1 MVDMHIH
8 SLYSD
13 GDKTLEEVLKKCE
26 EKHLEYISLTDHN
39 TCRQYE
45 DEALKKNIFTGKIVM
60 GSEMNATLD
69 NGKRIEFLA
78 YNIKNPKII
87 NDWSEK
93 FFSKE
98 ILAEKFENAKKAALE
113 MCERAELKYNLDN
126 IKKDI
131 PVTDFF
137 IVYLFYEIIKY
148 PENVKKLGNYA
159 NSFNDFRRIGLDN
172 PDSVFFLDE
181 KKKFPTPK
189 FRDVADK
196 IHEAGGLVFLAHPF
210 EYKFDDTIGF
220 IDELRK
226 EVKLDG
232 IECFHPSAES
242 DNRINILLDYAK
254 KNNLFISGGSDFH
267 GNKKPN
273 NDIGIGSGSLNIP
286 KEYIEKWAE
295 VIDLCKTKKYGTY

>member
-8 SLYSD
+8 TLYSD
-13 GDKTLEEVLKKCE
+13 GDKSLEEVLKICE
-26 EKHLEYISLTDHN
+26 EKKIECISITDHN
-39 TCRQYE
+39 NCRQYE
-45 DEALKKNIFTGKIVM
+45 DEVWNKNIYTGKVVK
-60 GSEMNATLD
+60 GAEMNATLD

-78 YNIKNPKII
+78 YNIKHPEILNE
-87 NDWSEK
+87 WSDK

-98 ILAEKFENAKKAALE
+98 ILTEKFEMSKQSSLE
-113 MCERAELKYNLDN
+113 MCKRAGLKYNLDN

-148 PENVKKLGNYA
+148 PENVEKLGDYA
-159 NSFNDFRRIGLDN
+159 KSFNDFRRIGLDN
-172 PDSVFFLDE
+172 PNSIYYLEE

-189 FRDVADK
+189 FRDVVDK

-210 EYKFDDTIGF
+210 EYKEI
-220 IDELRK
+220 
-226 EVKLDG
+226 KLDG
-232 IECFHPSAES
+232 IECFHPSAEL

-267 GNKKPN
+267 GDKKPN
-273 NDIGIGSGSLNIP
+273 NDIGIGSGSLNIS
-286 KEYIEKWAE
+286 KEYIDKWAE
-295 VIDLCKTKKYGTY
+295 YIK

>member
-8 SLYSD
+8 TLYSD
-13 GDKTLEEVLKKCE
+13 GDKTVEEVLKKCE
-26 EKHLEYISLTDHN
+26 EKKLEYISLTDHN
-39 TCRQYE
+39 NCRQYE
-45 DEALKKNIFTGKIVM
+45 DESLKKNIFTGKIVK
-60 GSEMNATLD
+60 GCEMNATLD

-78 YNIKNPKII
+78 YNIKHPEILNE
-87 NDWSEK
+87 WSEK

-98 ILAEKFENAKKAALE
+98 VLTEKFELSKQASLE
-113 MCERAELKYNLDN
+113 MCERVGLKYNLDN

-148 PENVKKLGNYA
+148 PENVEKLGDCA
-159 NSFNDFRRIGLDN
+159 KSFNDFRRIGLDN
-172 PDSVFFLDE
+172 PNSIYYLEE

-189 FRDVADK
+189 FRDVVDK

-210 EYKFDDTIGF
+210 EYKFKDTIGF
-220 IDELRK
+220 IEELRK

-232 IECFHPSAES
+232 IECFHPSAEI
-242 DNRINILLDYAK
+242 DNRINVLLDYSK

-267 GNKKPN
+267 GDKKPN
-273 NDIGIGSGSLNIP
+273 NDIAIGSGSLSIP
-286 KEYIEKWAE
+286 KEYIEEWACPIE
-295 VIDLCKTKKYGTY
+295 K

>member
-1 MVDMHIH
+1 MVDMHMH
-8 SLYSD
+8 TLYSD
-13 GDKTLEEVLKKCE
+13 GDKTVEEVLKKCE
-26 EKHLEYISLTDHN
+26 EKKLEYISLTDHN
-39 TCRQYE
+39 NCRQYE
-45 DEALKKNIFTGKIVM
+45 DESLKKNIFTGKIVK
-60 GSEMNATLD
+60 GCEMNATLD

-78 YNIKNPKII
+78 YNIKHPEILNE
-87 NDWSEK
+87 WSDK

-98 ILAEKFENAKKAALE
+98 ILTEKFELSKQASLE
-113 MCERAELKYNLDN
+113 MCERAGLKYNLDN

-148 PENVKKLGNYA
+148 PENVEKLGDYA

-172 PDSVFFLDE
+172 PNSIYYLEE

-189 FRDVADK
+189 FREVADK

-210 EYKFDDTIGF
+210 EYKFEDTLGF

-232 IECFHPSAES
+232 IECYHPSAEE
-242 DNRINILLDYAK
+242 DNRIDILINYAK
-254 KNNLFISGGSDFH
+254 TNNLFISGGSDFH
-267 GNKKPN
+267 GDKKPN
-273 NDIGIGSGSLNIP
+273 NDIAIGSGSLNIP
-286 KEYIEKWAE
+286 KEYIEEWACPIE
-295 VIDLCKTKKYGTY
+295 K

>member
-8 SLYSD
+8 TLYSD
-13 GDKTLEEVLKKCE
+13 GNDSLSDVLKKCE
-26 EKHLEYISLTDHN
+26 QKNLEYIAITDHN
-39 TCRQYE
+39 TCKEYDDNAWNE
-45 DEALKKNIFTGKIVM
+45 NLYSGNVIIGA
-60 GSEMNATLD
+60 EMNATLD

-78 YNIKNPKII
+78 YNIQKPEII
-87 NDWSEK
+87 NEWSDK

-98 ILAEKFENAKKAALE
+98 ILTEKFEISKQASLE
-113 MCERAELKYNLDN
+113 MCKRAGLKYNLDN

-131 PVTDFF
+131 PITDFF

-148 PENVKKLGNYA
+148 PENVEKLGIYA

-172 PDSVFFLDE
+172 PNSIYYIDE

-210 EYKFDDTIGF
+210 EYKFEDTIGF

-232 IECFHPSAES
+232 IECFHPSAEQ
-242 DNRINILLDYAK
+242 DDRIETLINYSV
-254 KNNLFISGGSDFH
+254 KNNLYISGGSDYH
-267 GNKKPN
+267 GSKKPN
-273 NDIGIGSGSLNIP
+273 IEIGTGAGTLKIP
-286 KEYIEKWAE
+286 KEYIEEWAI
-295 VIDLCKTKKYGTY
+295 VKKYAK

>member
-1 MVDMHIH
+1 MVDMHMH
-8 SLYSD
+8 TLYSD
-13 GDKTLEEVLKKCE
+13 GNDSLSDVLKKCE
-26 EKHLEYISLTDHN
+26 QKNLEYIAITDHN
-39 TCRQYE
+39 TCREYDDNAWNE
-45 DEALKKNIFTGKIVM
+45 KLYSGNVIIGA
-60 GSEMNATLD
+60 EMNATLD

-78 YNIKNPKII
+78 YNIQNPEII
-87 NDWSEK
+87 NEWSDK

-98 ILAEKFENAKKAALE
+98 ILTEKFEISKQASLE
-113 MCERAELKYNLDN
+113 MCKRAGLKYNLDN

-148 PENVKKLGNYA
+148 PENVEKLGNYA

-172 PDSVFFLDE
+172 PNSIYYLDE

-210 EYKFDDTIGF
+210 EYKFEDTIGF

-232 IECFHPSAES
+232 IECFHPSAEQ
-242 DNRINILLDYAK
+242 DNRIETLINYAT
-254 KNNLFISGGSDFH
+254 KNNLYISGGSDYH
-267 GNKKPN
+267 GDKKPN
-273 NDIGIGSGSLNIP
+273 NDIAIGNGTLKIP

-295 VIDLCKTKKYGTY
+295 VINNE